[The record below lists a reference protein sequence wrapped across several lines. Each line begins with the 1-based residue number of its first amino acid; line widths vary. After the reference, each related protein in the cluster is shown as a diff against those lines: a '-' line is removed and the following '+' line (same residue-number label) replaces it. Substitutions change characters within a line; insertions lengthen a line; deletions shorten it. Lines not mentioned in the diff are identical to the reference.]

1 MGDPCAPDG
10 KSDDE
15 HAQPGRQGVVCNRL
29 GRGVS
34 EANPATMMAT
44 GATQPYREVRT
55 QERNSLKYGEIP
67 YLDRN
72 FGDASHLGL

>member
-1 MGDPCAPDG
+1 
-10 KSDDE
+10 
-15 HAQPGRQGVVCNRL
+15 
-29 GRGVS
+29 
-34 EANPATMMAT
+34 MAT
-44 GATQPYREVRT
+44 GAPPPYREVTT